1 MLTQSQEIN
10 SSFVAKDFKLLGV
23 DKKYYTL
30 NSIKGSKATLICF
43 ICNHCPYVKE
53 IIYDLVK
60 ETNELRKYGISSV
73 AIMPNDVNTYPEDS
87 FENMILF
94 SKSNKFNIPYLYDE
108 EQNIAKSYNA
118 ICTPDF
124 FGFDENLVLKYRGR
138 INNPKNKND
147 RELFSSMLSIA
158 NKKDIPFN
166 NPSIGCS
173 IKWK

>member
-1 MLTQSQEIN
+1 MLTQSQKIN

-30 NSIKGSKATLICF
+30 NSIKGSKGTLICF

-53 IIYDLVK
+53 VIYDLVK
-60 ETNELRKYGISSV
+60 ETNELREYGISSV

-87 FENMILF
+87 FDNMVLF
-94 SKSNKFNIPYLYDE
+94 SKSNRLNIPYLYDE
-108 EQNIAKSYNA
+108 YQNVAKLYNA
-118 ICTPDF
+118 VCTPEF
-124 FGFDENLVLKYRGR
+124 FGFDKNLILKYRGR

-147 RELFSSMLSIA
+147 RELFSAMTSIA
-158 NKKDIPFN
+158 NKKDISFN

>member
-87 FENMILF
+87 FDNMVLF
-94 SKSNKFNIPYLYDE
+94 SK
-108 EQNIAKSYNA
+108 
-118 ICTPDF
+118 
-124 FGFDENLVLKYRGR
+124 
-138 INNPKNKND
+138 
-147 RELFSSMLSIA
+147 
-158 NKKDIPFN
+158 
-166 NPSIGCS
+166 
-173 IKWK
+173 

>member
-10 SSFVAKDFKLLGV
+10 YSFIAQDFKLLGV
-23 DKKYYTL
+23 DKKHYTL

-60 ETNELRKYGISSV
+60 ETNELREYGISSV
-73 AIMPNDVNTYPEDS
+73 AIMPNDVNIYQEDS
-87 FENMILF
+87 FDNMVLF
-94 SKSNKFNIPYLYDE
+94 SQSNRLNIPYLYDE
-108 EQNIAKSYNA
+108 NQNVAKSYNA

-124 FGFDENLVLKYRGR
+124 FGFDEELILKYRGR
-138 INNPKNKND
+138 INNPHNKND
-147 RELFSSMLSIA
+147 RELFSSMVSIA
-158 NKKDIPFN
+158 NKKDISFN

>member
-1 MLTQSQEIN
+1 
-10 SSFVAKDFKLLGV
+10 
-23 DKKYYTL
+23 
-30 NSIKGSKATLICF
+30 
-43 ICNHCPYVKE
+43 
-53 IIYDLVK
+53 
-60 ETNELRKYGISSV
+60 
-73 AIMPNDVNTYPEDS
+73 MPNDVNTYPEDS

-118 ICTPDF
+118 VCTPDF

-147 RELFSSMLSIA
+147 RELFSAMTSIA
-158 NKKDIPFN
+158 NKKDISFN